1 MNIGQKTHLKED
13 AARKVLCII
22 VATGEERYLIPVY
35 DSNITTGLNAIESK
49 LKLGKFCAWKDPNTD
64 EYFKLKS
71 EAYPKP
77 QEPFELFGVECDKG
91 WNELIQPLFDWIE
104 NYNKEHEDDPIVI
117 EQVKEKFGGL
127 RFYVSYEPDELSRMI
142 RKAEEDSYGICEVC
156 GSKIDVGHTS
166 SGWIKTIC
174 RKCIQ
179 ASVNESHGKNQVKW
193 KSLEDGCTHL
203 ITKEGLI

>member
-127 RFYVSYEPDELSRMI
+127 RFYVSYAPDELSRMI
-142 RKAEEDSYGICEVC
+142 HKAEGDSYGICEVC

>member
-64 EYFKLKS
+64 EYFKPKS

-91 WNELIQPLFDWIE
+91 WNELIQPLSDWIE

-127 RFYVSYEPDELSRMI
+127 RFYVSYAPDELSRMI
-142 RKAEEDSYGICEVC
+142 HKAEGDSYGICEVC

>member
-1 MNIGQKTHLKED
+1 MNIGQKTNLRED
-13 AARKVLCII
+13 TNNKVLCVI
-22 VATGEERYLIPVY
+22 VATGEERPLIPVY
-35 DSNITTGLNAIESK
+35 DSSITTGLTASESR

-64 EYFKLKS
+64 EYFKPRS

-91 WNELIQPLFDWIE
+91 WDELIQPLFDWIE
-104 NYNKEHEDDPIVI
+104 KYNKEHEDDPIVI

-142 RKAEEDSYGICEVC
+142 RKAEGDSYGICEVC

-174 RKCIQ
+174 RKCSQ
-179 ASVNESHGKNQVKW
+179 TSVNECRGKNQVKW
-193 KSLEDGCTHL
+193 KSIEDGCTHL